1 MRGVGFLEEN
11 QVLLHCYQ
19 KNKKSRVSSRVGLP
33 ELKSCSPITSY
44 SLGELFDL
52 IEPRFPHKQNIVVRR
67 LNI

>member
-19 KNKKSRVSSRVGLP
+19 KNKKLRVSSRVGLP

-44 SLGELFDL
+44 SGELLDL
-52 IEPRFPHKQNIVVRR
+52 VEPHFPHKQNIVVRR